1 MPRVIVLGSINTDL
15 TMLLPRLPAPGETLL
30 GGEFRSGPGGKGANQ
45 AVAARRAGAEV
56 VLVAA
61 VGDDAHGRGALEGY
75 RGEGIDVG
83 HVRVIPGVATGVA
96 LIFVGGHRHGEGD
109 GDSDGGGGGE
119 NLIGVAPGANARL
132 TPADIDHLPEAL
144 FDPAAVFLAGLE
156 VPAATV
162 ARGVDRAR
170 RAGMTVVLN
179 PAPADPAL
187 LDLDVLR
194 HVDVLTP
201 NRGEAGALAGLP
213 VEGLDDAAR
222 AAEALRGLGPK
233 AVIIT
238 MGADGY
244 ILATEGATARV
255 AAFPAVPID
264 TVGAGDAFN
273 GVLAAGLAEGLPLA
287 EAARRASAA
296 AALAVARAGAQA
308 AIPDRDAIDNFL
320 RDRSA

>member
-61 VGDDAHGRGALEGY
+61 VGDDAFGRGALEGY
-75 RGEGIDVG
+75 RGAGIDVG
-83 HVRVIPGVATGVA
+83 HVRVVPGVASGVA
-96 LIFVGGHRHGEGD
+96 LIFVGGD
-109 GDSDGGGGGE
+109 GGGE
-119 NLIGVAPGANARL
+119 NMIGVAPGANARL
-132 TPADIDHLPEAL
+132 TPADIDRLPDAL
-144 FDPAAVFLAGLE
+144 FDPAAVLLAGLE

-187 LDLDVLR
+187 LDLDILR

-201 NRGEAGALAGLP
+201 NRVEARALAGRP
-213 VEGLDDAAR
+213 VDGLDDAAR
-222 AAEALRGLGPK
+222 VAEALRGLGPK

-238 MGADGY
+238 MGADGS

-255 AAFPAVPID
+255 EAFPAVAVD

-287 EAARRASAA
+287 MAARRASAA